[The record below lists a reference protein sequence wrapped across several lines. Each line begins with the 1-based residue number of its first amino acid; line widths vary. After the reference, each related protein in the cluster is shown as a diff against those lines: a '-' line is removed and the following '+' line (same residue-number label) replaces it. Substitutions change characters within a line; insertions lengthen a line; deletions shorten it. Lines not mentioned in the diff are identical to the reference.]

1 MSKWT
6 DFVKEFAAKNNLTY
20 GCALSDPR
28 CSALYRKAKGETPV
42 AKATAKAKVPINRTA
57 VVALFQNDRD
67 FDNFVILTDGS
78 VLRLDE
84 DPIRKVLITKQN
96 SISDAW
102 DWLKKNLHRKENAFF
117 KTNYTYNQL
126 TGSES
131 DYKLLD
137 KYDLEIS
144 QPSTATKLLFYDEF
158 SKRAGYAE
166 RYAEEPYETR

>member
-1 MSKWT
+1 MSKWI

-28 CSALYRKAKGETPV
+28 CSALYREAKGETPV
-42 AKATAKAKVPINRTA
+42 AKATAKATA
-57 VVALFQNDRD
+57 KAKVVALFQNDRD
-67 FDNFVILTDGS
+67 YDNFVILTDGS

-84 DPIRKVLITKQN
+84 DPIRKVLLTKEN

-102 DWLKKNLHRKENAFF
+102 DWLKKNINRRANTFF

-158 SKRAGYAE
+158 SKRIKGYAE
-166 RYAEEPYETR
+166 KLAAEPYETR